1 MMKTIKIFLASSNDL
16 QDERNAI
23 ELIVSRENKKFAA
36 KGIQFELV
44 RWEQLPQSFQP
55 KRVQKFFNEK
65 MLECEVMVALFY
77 DRIGDFTYEEFQT
90 AFKSFNK
97 GKNPRHIFVFFKT
110 GQISTEAVTDEFY
123 EVQKLRQKI
132 EHHEQIYCKYENLD
146 QLTNILKEQMHL
158 IIETYKNE
166 ASSPQEPPVHNVEPK
181 RTNTSDKPFY
191 RNGIFWLFAIIFVS
205 IFSALW
211 IYQSTPYSFTIPN
224 HFLRS
229 DGVLVIHSENWK
241 ANQNK
246 HLNVE
251 FDGFKY
257 AKSGKPTEKDNL
269 GNQVWHFRISEHH
282 PPKNY
287 LKDGEHRIRLGFPGK
302 KYSDEVYKI
311 CFITKDLIIDAALIS
326 QNKGTKTKLLKGRAA
341 TESQLKE
348 NTISVDVIFY
358 HEGPTTVHNVP
369 VKCVDDPNA
378 QLVYYEFETA
388 FEGFPEISKDDP
400 RYEQPF
406 FKLNITDKAGNKHV
420 QKHSYAQ
427 FVAAGALQFETGNA
441 NIRLKKFHPE
451 GSDSLSAHLTYLP
464 VDQTS
469 ISGALPN
476 IKLKVRSIAKD
487 IRTLDWTAENFQQ
500 ITPHTLIYR
509 NDQYLASTT
518 TNNYTDTE
526 ILESETVSYKVI
538 QEDSNGIKY
547 TSNVEKVDV
556 IKEKTF
562 LPGSLFVKI
571 VPEDAAISFVDDN
584 KTYSKGM
591 ALDPGQYKIQ
601 GKKKGYESQTKE
613 FSITAG
619 KKSEISINL
628 EPIAPTTK
636 TWTDPTTNMVF
647 VWIPAGC
654 FQMGSP
660 ESEEG
665 RGSDEGPVHKVCVD
679 GFWLGK
685 YEVTRG
691 QFSRFITATKYKTD
705 AEKEGSSYGYKDGDW
720 KKVKGYNW
728 KNSGFEQNDSHPVIS
743 VSWNDAKEMA
753 KWMSKNSKYTFKL
766 PTEAEWE
773 YACRAGTQTSR
784 FWGDDPDQACKY
796 ANVAD
801 KSAKKQF
808 SNSSIHN
815 CTDGY
820 VFTAP
825 VGKFLDNPFQLSDM
839 LGNVWEWCEDAY
851 SSDAYKKHGS
861 KNPVISGGAG
871 RVFRGGSWFNFPR
884 NLRSANRFNDS
895 PGNRSNNLGF
905 RLLRTR

>member
-1 MMKTIKIFLASSNDL
+1 MKTIKIFLASSNGL

-146 QLTNILKEQMHL
+146 ELKNKLKEQMDL
-158 IIETYKNE
+158 LVETYKNE
-166 ASSPQEPPVHNVEPK
+166 TSSPQEPPVHNVEPK

-205 IFSALW
+205 ILSALW

-326 QNKGTKTKLLKGRAA
+326 Q
-341 TESQLKE
+341 
-348 NTISVDVIFY
+348 TI
-358 HEGPTTVHNVP
+358 
-369 VKCVDDPNA
+369 
-378 QLVYYEFETA
+378 
-388 FEGFPEISKDDP
+388 
-400 RYEQPF
+400 
-406 FKLNITDKAGNKHV
+406 
-420 QKHSYAQ
+420 
-427 FVAAGALQFETGNA
+427 
-441 NIRLKKFHPE
+441 
-451 GSDSLSAHLTYLP
+451 
-464 VDQTS
+464 
-469 ISGALPN
+469 
-476 IKLKVRSIAKD
+476 
-487 IRTLDWTAENFQQ
+487 
-500 ITPHTLIYR
+500 
-509 NDQYLASTT
+509 
-518 TNNYTDTE
+518 
-526 ILESETVSYKVI
+526 
-538 QEDSNGIKY
+538 
-547 TSNVEKVDV
+547 
-556 IKEKTF
+556 
-562 LPGSLFVKI
+562 LPGSLFVNI

-636 TWTDPTTNMVF
+636 TWTDPTTNMAF

-660 ESEEG
+660 ESEAG

-705 AEKEGSSYGYKDGDW
+705 AEKEGSSWGYKDGSWDD
-720 KKVKGYNW
+720 VKGYSW

-743 VSWNDAKEMA
+743 VSWNDAKAMA

-808 SNSSIHN
+808 SDWSIHN

-851 SSDAYKKHGS
+851 SNDAYKKHRS
-861 KNPVISGGAG
+861 KNPVISSGNSGAG
-871 RVFRGGSWFNFPR
+871 RVIRGGGWDINPR
-884 NLRSANRFNDS
+884 SLRSANRNNYS
-895 PGNRSNNLGF
+895 PGYRYYHIGF